1 MASLTDYTSGL
12 IDQLVDLPDGLGTTY
27 ALVVEQG
34 GEVLVERYNGAL
46 PPSQKMV
53 TGETCLLSWS
63 MAKSITHLLVG
74 MAHDDGLLDVE
85 APAPVASWRLDPDD
99 HRATITVRQLLQMTS
114 GLQWNEAYTLDDPSD
129 VVEMLFGDGRRD
141 VAKYAASKPLVA
153 KPGSMWLYSSGSTN
167 IVCRVLAD
175 ALERRG
181 TTTVDFLNSRLL
193 VPLGIQPVLPSQVK
207 VDDAGTLIGSSFVY
221 LRALEWARLGRAMLN
236 NGVANGRQVIATKW
250 VEEAKTAISV
260 PTHSQYGYAN
270 HWWLWPQNSA
280 SPDAFAACGYEGQHL
295 VMVPSK
301 DLVIVRLG
309 STPDSRNLWVRSLIH
324 RLLESL

>member
-1 MASLTDYTSGL
+1 MVRLTDYTSGL

-46 PPSQKMV
+46 PPSQKTV
-53 TGETCLLSWS
+53 TAETCLLSWS

-74 MAHDDGLLDVE
+74 MAHDDGLLDIE
-85 APAPVASWRLDPDD
+85 APAPVASWRLDPGDE
-99 HRATITVRQLLQMTS
+99 RATITVRQLLQMTS

-129 VVEMLFGDGRRD
+129 VVEMLFGDGRHD

-153 KPGSMWLYSSGSTN
+153 TPGSTWLYSSGSTN

-175 ALERRG
+175 ALERHG
-181 TTTVDFLNSRLL
+181 TTTVDFLNDRLL

-207 VDDAGTLIGSSFVY
+207 VDDVGTLIGSSFVY

-236 NGVANGRQVIATKW
+236 SGSSHGRQVIATKW

-260 PTHSQYGYAN
+260 PTNSQYGYAN